1 MVDEFGLAGASA
13 IGKSM
18 EILTDR
24 LCLRPFVAAD
34 LPALADL
41 YGRAEVVRWLGSART
56 PAERLARYLAPLP
69 APLMIRAITLREMP
83 QKMLGTILLKDLPL
97 SQGEAASERAEIEI
111 GWHLHPD
118 VWGRGYA
125 TEAARAVLQKAA
137 LPEVFAVIF
146 PDNHASQAVARRL
159 GMRGLGLT
167 QRYYDQEVLLFM
179 DDEKNYHQ

>member
-1 MVDEFGLAGASA
+1 
-13 IGKSM
+13 M
-18 EILTDR
+18 EKLPVLTER

-41 YGRAEVVRWLGSART
+41 YGRAEVIRWLGQALT

-69 APLMIRAITLREMP
+69 APQMIRAITLREAP
-83 QKMLGTILLKDLPL
+83 HDVLGTILLKSLPL
-97 SQGEAASERAEIEI
+97 SQGEVPSGQAEIEI

-118 VWGRGYA
+118 AWGRGYA

-137 LPEVFAVIF
+137 LPEVFAVIY

-159 GMRGLGLT
+159 GMRKAGLT
-167 QRYYDQEVLLFM
+167 RRYYDQEVLLFVRSG
-179 DDEKNYHQ
+179 KIYHL